1 MMFSPELRKDPKTP
15 IVLVCHSVGGLIAKK
30 AYLLAQQDPSCRHIA
45 DRCRSMIFLA
55 TPHRGSDTALTLNR
69 YLKAMYV
76 PTPNP
81 FIADMERDSPSV
93 RTINEEFRH
102 VALRLKLYSFYETV
116 RTNIGTK
123 KEFVVPHDSAVLGY
137 PNEISM
143 PMHADHRS
151 MCKFSSQQDSNYT
164 SFRNVLAAIVG
175 ELSAENNASTT
186 LTKRATLNLL
196 RAHLDCGRTTPQHLQ
211 DVEIDKHTASI
222 RWIRS
227 QQAFERWLGI
237 SFDRNSHF
245 LVLTAKFGAGKSVL
259 ASQIVHYLEVQGFDN
274 GSFYFK
280 SHVDRS
286 QAVMCLKLLA
296 VQLARV
302 NERIARRL
310 NDLKEEVL
318 RCISNDTKACWNT
331 LFCETVSQVDFPRP
345 FYFVIDAIDE
355 CREAPL
361 LLSLLLSQE
370 APPMLRVLM
379 TCRTSQSH
387 NIKLALERSQITMDS
402 LEMSPVAINE
412 DIQAFVTEKITDLRW
427 KEDEVSGAVEREVLQ
442 RSLGC
447 FQWVKLI
454 FEGLQQAYTAH
465 SIQEVLESVPE
476 EMAQSYHKALS
487 DATHRCRERRLL
499 ASSLAWA
506 VFSPGILSVA
516 ELQKILEE
524 DLGERVFRL
533 KEFLQ
538 DFCGGF
544 LHVDLDDRITF
555 VHATARKFLIDSQ
568 GSNLLDR

>member
-1 MMFSPELRKDPKTP
+1 M
-15 IVLVCHSVGGLIAKK
+15 
-30 AYLLAQQDPSCRHIA
+30 
-45 DRCRSMIFLA
+45 
-55 TPHRGSDTALTLNR
+55 
-69 YLKAMYV
+69 
-76 PTPNP
+76 
-81 FIADMERDSPSV
+81 
-93 RTINEEFRH
+93 
-102 VALRLKLYSFYETV
+102 
-116 RTNIGTK
+116 
-123 KEFVVPHDSAVLGY
+123 
-137 PNEISM
+137 
-143 PMHADHRS
+143 
-151 MCKFSSQQDSNYT
+151 
-164 SFRNVLAAIVG
+164 
-175 ELSAENNASTT
+175 
-186 LTKRATLNLL
+186 
-196 RAHLDCGRTTPQHLQ
+196 TPQHLR

-227 QQAFERWLGI
+227 QQAFERWLGV
-237 SFDRNSHF
+237 SFDGSSHF
-245 LVLTAKFGAGKSVL
+245 LVLNAKYGAVKSVL

-280 SHVDRS
+280 SHDDRS
-286 QAVMCLKLLA
+286 QAVMCLKMLA

-310 NDLKEEVL
+310 NDLEEEVL
-318 RCISNDTKACWNT
+318 RYISNDAKACWNT
-331 LFCETVSQVDFPRP
+331 LFCEISSQVDFPRP
-345 FYFVIDAIDE
+345 FYFVIDANDE

-387 NIKLALERSQITMDS
+387 NIKLALERSQIKMDS
-402 LEMSPVAINE
+402 LEISPVAINE
-412 DIQAFVTEKITDLRW
+412 DIQAFITEKITDLRW
-427 KEDEVSGAVEREVLQ
+427 KEDEVSEAMEREVLQ
-442 RSLGC
+442 RSLGF
-447 FQWVKLI
+447 FQWVELI

-476 EMAQSYHKALS
+476 EMAKSYDQALS
-487 DATHRCRERRLL
+487 DATQRCRERKLL

-516 ELQKILEE
+516 ELQKTLEE

-555 VHATARKFLIDSQ
+555 VHDTARKFLIESQ